1 MKWLKNRAERSF
13 IFPAIIPALYLFVKL
28 KYLYIQYAWISTM
41 KKQKNSNH
49 SVKVEKMVEF
59 VETFDH
65 YHQKF
70 NFRNFFSCP
79 VKLLKNLKLGSKF
92 NHSLKHH
99 GYLHSTI
106 WKALYN
112 FKIKKPRK
120 QVVTNFSFKMF
131 KICRFLR
138 SSKCSKIIAEKRFT
152 VVFGLFVL
160 FSTGNIP
167 FEYIW
172 SKGSK
177 LSGKAKLGTWTNSSM
192 QNSMVILTFS
202 IFGQKRLFGRIWY
215 RGVAIVG
222 LGWSLG
228 RGATIVP
235 GVFGTGS
242 GFCVVQRNAGKFYF
256 LFFRGFFPS
265 VIKIFILG
273 RVLGTRL

>member
-1 MKWLKNRAERSF
+1 MKLLKNRAERGF

-70 NFRNFFSCP
+70 NFVNFFSCP

-92 NHSLKHH
+92 NHSLKHN

-138 SSKCSKIIAEKRFT
+138 SSNCSEIRAE
-152 VVFGLFVL
+152 
-160 FSTGNIP
+160 
-167 FEYIW
+167 
-172 SKGSK
+172 
-177 LSGKAKLGTWTNSSM
+177 
-192 QNSMVILTFS
+192 LTFYCS
-202 IFGQKRLFGRIWY
+202 LWTVCSVFDWKYSFWVYLVQKLNIVRQSKTWY
-215 RGVAIVG
+215 
-222 LGWSLG
+222 LH
-228 RGATIVP
+228 
-235 GVFGTGS
+235 
-242 GFCVVQRNAGKFYF
+242 
-256 LFFRGFFPS
+256 
-265 VIKIFILG
+265 
-273 RVLGTRL
+273 